1 MAKVANVYCSSTGT
15 NEATADDAPSAGA
28 QAANEES
35 SMNADKSGRTA
46 GSHQIRELLSEDETE
61 RVIEEAGGR
70 LSHGEEY
77 VDLAHLSQGVHRAL
91 TSDALNMKDFI
102 RRRAV
107 SAHTWSRICS
117 TLMGGA
123 AR

>member
-1 MAKVANVYCSSTGT
+1 MAKVAILYCSSTGT
-15 NEATADDAPSAGA
+15 NEATAERAQSAGTETA
-28 QAANEES
+28 DEEN
-35 SMNADKSGRTA
+35 SMAADKNSKITA
-46 GSHQIRELLSEDETE
+46 SDQIRELLSEAEAE

-91 TSDALNMKDFI
+91 TGDALNMKDFI

-123 AR
+123 AL

>member
-1 MAKVANVYCSSTGT
+1 MAKVANIDCPSTGAH
-15 NEATADDAPSAGA
+15 EATADGAPSAGA
-28 QAANEES
+28 ETANEES
-35 SMNADKSGRTA
+35 SMNADKSSRTA
-46 GSHQIRELLSEDETE
+46 ASHQIRELLSEDEAE
-61 RVIEEAGGR
+61 RVIEEAGAR

-91 TSDALNMKDFI
+91 TGDALNMKDFI